1 MDLFL
6 FLFKIMGIL
15 ELVIILFFL
24 LFLFWVFVLE
34 PESEEQ
40 TRKIKREL
48 REMNIRMEEEKYLY
62 NTLYNSDKVREK
74 KNRK

>member
-1 MDLFL
+1 
-6 FLFKIMGIL
+6 MGIL
-15 ELVIILFFL
+15 ESVIILFFL

-48 REMNIRMEEEKYLY
+48 REMNIRIEEEKYLY

>member
-1 MDLFL
+1 
-6 FLFKIMGIL
+6 MGIL

>member
-6 FLFKIMGIL
+6 FLFNNMGIL
-15 ELVIILFFL
+15 ESVIILFFL